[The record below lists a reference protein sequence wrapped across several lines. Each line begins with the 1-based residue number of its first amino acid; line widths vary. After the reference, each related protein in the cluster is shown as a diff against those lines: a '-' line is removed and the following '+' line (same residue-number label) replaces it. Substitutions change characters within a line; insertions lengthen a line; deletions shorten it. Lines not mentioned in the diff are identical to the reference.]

1 MGIQFLQLQSIDDA
15 KMLAGIAKLHETVF
29 GSDDNLAD
37 KIASKPELLIFLAL
51 LDSEVVG
58 YKMGYALD
66 KETFYSWLGGVDPQ
80 YRTHGIASQL
90 MEKQHHYLKQQ
101 GYKLVRTK
109 TKNQWR
115 SMLIL
120 NIKSG
125 FDVVDTYLDDVGEV
139 KIVLEKKLAD

>member
-1 MGIQFLQLQSIDDA
+1 MDIQFLQLQSIDDA
-15 KMLAGIAKLHETVF
+15 KLLAGVATLHETIF
-29 GSDDNLAD
+29 GSSDNLVN
-37 KIASKPELLIFLAL
+37 KIESKPELLIFLAL
-51 LDSEVVG
+51 FDSEVVG

-66 KETFYSWLGGVDPQ
+66 KETFYSWLGGVAPH
-80 YRTHGIASQL
+80 YRTRGIASQL

-120 NIKSG
+120 NIKFG
-125 FDVVDTYLDDVGEV
+125 FDVMGTYLDDVGEV